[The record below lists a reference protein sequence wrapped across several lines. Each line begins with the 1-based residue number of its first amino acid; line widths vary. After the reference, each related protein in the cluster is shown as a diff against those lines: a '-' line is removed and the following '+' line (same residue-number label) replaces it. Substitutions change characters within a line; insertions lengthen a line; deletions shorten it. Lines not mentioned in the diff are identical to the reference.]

1 VDEATVMAVDIEV
14 VDIAVAAV
22 IVVDIAV
29 VVTVRCVL
37 LYGPSSPSIREW
49 NLPQLLTFENVL
61 ESQNH

>member
-29 VVTVRCVL
+29 VVMVRCVL
-37 LYGPSSPSIREW
+37 LYGPSIREW
-49 NLPQLLTFENVL
+49 NLRQLLTFENVL
-61 ESQNH
+61 ESQNL